1 MRRLTRYTIALL
13 TASVITGIAV
23 FLDQSFSLL
32 FGTFV
37 IYALAIE
44 VTLRYPNL
52 VWNSEQQGGSAT
64 GVFAGGI
71 TIGLFSLIQ
80 AFDSYG
86 ALILG
91 LGLILFSGS
100 TVIWMVDNCEVGIQ
114 STNSKDTDTVD
125 ESLP

>member
-44 VTLRYPNL
+44 VTLRYPHL

-91 LGLILFSGS
+91 LGLILFTGS
-100 TVIWMVDNCEVGIQ
+100 TVIWMVDNCEIGIQ
-114 STNSKDTDTVD
+114 STNSKDTDTVY

>member
-1 MRRLTRYTIALL
+1 MRRLSRYITALIV
-13 TASVITGIAV
+13 ASVITGIVA
-23 FLDQSFSLL
+23 FLDRSFSLL

-52 VWNSEQQGGSAT
+52 VWNAEQQGGSAT

-71 TIGLFSLIQ
+71 TIGLFRLIQ

-86 ALILG
+86 AVILG

-114 STNSKDTDTVD
+114 PTNTRDTDSVD

>member
-91 LGLILFSGS
+91 LGLILFTGS

-114 STNSKDTDTVD
+114 ST
-125 ESLP
+125 

>member
-52 VWNSEQQGGSAT
+52 VWNSEQQGGSAI

-91 LGLILFSGS
+91 LGLILFTGS
-100 TVIWMVDNCEVGIQ
+100 TVIWMVDNCEIGIQ
-114 STNSKDTDTVD
+114 STKSKDTDTVN

>member
-13 TASVITGIAV
+13 TASVITGIAA
-23 FLDQSFSLL
+23 FLDQSVSLL

-71 TIGLFSLIQ
+71 TIGGSVE
-80 AFDSYG
+80 
-86 ALILG
+86 IL
-91 LGLILFSGS
+91 SS
-100 TVIWMVDNCEVGIQ
+100 
-114 STNSKDTDTVD
+114 
-125 ESLP
+125 

>member
-52 VWNSEQQGGSAT
+52 VWNSEQQGGSAI

-91 LGLILFSGS
+91 LGLIFFTGS
-100 TVIWMVDNCEVGIQ
+100 TVIWMVDNCEIGIQ